1 MPLNGT
7 GTYAPPSPEY
17 PAIAGEVI
25 LASDWNTV
33 VADIAAALSEAV
45 YRDGQQIMTDDL
57 NFGTFKSIQ
66 WGGFVGEVVTG
77 LADEFDLTGVTLV
90 KLPADTTATT
100 QALGNNTT
108 KVATT
113 AFVKA
118 AGDLKANIESP
129 TFTGTVT
136 IPSGASIVGFA
147 PLASPTFTGTVT
159 IPSGASI
166 AGFAPLASP
175 SFTGTPTAPTAA
187 TGTNTT
193 QLATMAAL
201 LAQAFLTALP
211 SQTGNAGKFVTT
223 DGTEA
228 YWEEIPPPNQLP
240 MLALGII

>member
-25 LASDWNTV
+25 LASDWNAV

-66 WGGFVGEVVTG
+66 WGGFIGEVVTG

-100 QALGNNTT
+100 QTLGNNTT

-118 AGDLKANIESP
+118 AGDLKADVE
-129 TFTGTVT
+129 
-136 IPSGASIVGFA
+136 
-147 PLASPTFTGTVT
+147 SPTFTGTVT

-193 QLATMAAL
+193 QIATMAAL

-211 SQTGNAGKFVTT
+211 SQSGNAGKFVTT
-223 DGTEA
+223 DGTDA

-240 MLALGII
+240 ILALGII

>member
-25 LASDWNTV
+25 LAADWNTI

-66 WGGFVGEVVTG
+66 WGGFVGEVITG

-100 QALGNNTT
+100 QVLGNNTT

-147 PLASPTFTGTVT
+147 PLASP
-159 IPSGASI
+159 
-166 AGFAPLASP
+166 

-187 TGTNTT
+187 TGANTN
-193 QLATMAAL
+193 QIATMAAL

-211 SQTGNAGKFVTT
+211 SQSGNAGKFVTT
-223 DGTEA
+223 DGTDA